1 MEFSA
6 NVNLL
11 KDEGAY
17 RVLAAAQA
25 LEKQG
30 KQVVHLEIGQPSFKV
45 SPIHVSRG
53 TGSVDANKI

>member
-1 MEFSA
+1 MEFAA

-30 KQVVHLEIGQPSFKV
+30 HQVVHLEIGQPGFKV
-45 SPIHVSRG
+45 
-53 TGSVDANKI
+53 GSIW

>member
-1 MEFSA
+1 MDFA
-6 NVNLL
+6 PNVNLL

-30 KQVVHLEIGQPSFKV
+30 HQIVHLEIGQPGFPV
-45 SPIHVSRG
+45 SNG
-53 TGSVDANKI
+53 